1 MMNGQKCPKIRMDL
15 LELFIAD
22 STEEGGRDGVYKP
35 FVRHKV
41 VFAQELGVTLLAVVQ
56 GSAKIRYF
64 LITQK
69 LI

>member
-1 MMNGQKCPKIRMDL
+1 MDL

-64 LITQK
+64 LSNRN
-69 LI
+69 